1 MYRSNSSYENL
12 FEDSLFWQLYTKN
25 HMNRLIGKNLFISD
39 TGMKISSILLHLTHP
54 SVHFNQVTVH
64 PLWDPFAELYLYL
77 VPMLR
82 QKPTLMANLHWF
94 IATILPRLLSH
105 LLGQDYNDGALHL
118 FDFPPF
124 LRQLQA
130 EATAA
135 QSHGEGYDTLSHS
148 RTMYRLPPESLVEL
162 TLQLLSPASD
172 ALLTLTAQ
180 IVKPI

>member
-25 HMNRLIGKNLFISD
+25 HMNRLIGKNLF
-39 TGMKISSILLHLTHP
+39 MHP
-54 SVHFNQVTVH
+54 SVHFNLVTVH

-105 LLGQDYNDGALHL
+105 LLGQGYNDGALHL
-118 FDFPPF
+118 LDFPPF